1 MQRGNMVVTEFQK
14 IIDDFEFLDDWE
26 DRYRYIID
34 LGKNLEPLEE
44 ALRNE
49 RSKVNGCAS
58 QVWLAHQSVG
68 AGDGKEILFRGESDA
83 VIVKGL
89 IAIILKLFNG
99 LRVTEAVN
107 IDAMEELTKLGL
119 NEHLS
124 SQRTN
129 GLKAMI
135 ERIRYILTTV

>member
-1 MQRGNMVVTEFQK
+1 MELTEFKK
-14 IIDDFEFLDDWE
+14 IVDDFEFLDDWE

-34 LGKNLEPLEE
+34 LGKNLEPIEE
-44 ALRNE
+44 TLKSEKN
-49 RSKVNGCAS
+49 KVKGCAS
-58 QVWLAHQSVG
+58 QVWLAYELIGTGQCKKIVF
-68 AGDGKEILFRGESDA
+68 KGESDA
-83 VIVKGL
+83 VIVRGL

-99 LRVTEAVN
+99 LRITEAVN

-124 SQRTN
+124 SQRSN

-135 ERIRYILTTV
+135 ERIKFIVTSL

>member
-1 MQRGNMVVTEFQK
+1 MELTEFKK
-14 IIDDFEFLDDWE
+14 IVDDFEFLDDWE

-34 LGKNLEPLEE
+34 LGKNLEPMEE
-44 ALRNE
+44 NLKSEKN
-49 RSKVNGCAS
+49 KVKGCAS
-58 QVWLAHQSVG
+58 QVWLAYELIGTGQYKKIVF
-68 AGDGKEILFRGESDA
+68 KGESDA

-89 IAIILKLFNG
+89 IAVILKLFNG
-99 LRVTEAVN
+99 LRITEAVN

-124 SQRTN
+124 SQRSN

-135 ERIRYILTTV
+135 ERIKFIVTSL